1 MAQRFAILDWG
12 SLLWDDSHPKFNAQ
26 IHAWQYDGPVL
37 PVEFSRISAS
47 RDGALTL
54 VIDTE
59 HGSPV
64 TSAWCLSRRTDF
76 ESVIEDFR
84 VREGTSRR
92 KIGYV
97 RGNDRHGRDPE
108 VLEVVQAWA
117 DARKLDGVVWIDLES
132 NFHASLC
139 PPRAGLGEDAPAR
152 CARRIHRLTA
162 RSISASSKRPSSAT
176 HLARSLCY
184 ISPMKN
190 EQLAGS

>member
-1 MAQRFAILDWG
+1 MAQRFAILGWG

-76 ESVIEDFR
+76 ESVIEDLR

-117 DARKLDGVVWIDLES
+117 DARKLDGVVWTDLES
-132 NFHASLC
+132 NFQEEKRQPFSIEAAREHLNGLPHAGKAKARLYVRHA
-139 PPRAGLGEDAPAR
+139 PDWVKTPLRAALGEFIA
-152 CARRIHRLTA
+152 
-162 RSISASSKRPSSAT
+162 
-176 HLARSLCY
+176 
-184 ISPMKN
+184 
-190 EQLAGS
+190 